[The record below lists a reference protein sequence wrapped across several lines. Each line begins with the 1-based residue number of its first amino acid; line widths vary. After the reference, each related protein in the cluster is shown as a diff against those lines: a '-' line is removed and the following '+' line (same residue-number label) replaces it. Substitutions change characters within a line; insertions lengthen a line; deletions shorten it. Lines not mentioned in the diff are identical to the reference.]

1 MAQRKVSL
9 NRIIAANVAGQ
20 MKLLDIKNKDLAKK
34 IGIGHSTLS
43 NKMTGKAPWTD
54 ENLERIS
61 RSLKIPIEQLVT
73 PRNQLQER
81 SQE

>member
-9 NRIIAANVAGQ
+9 NRIIAANVACQ
-20 MKLLDIKNKDLAKK
+20 MKLLDMKNKDLAKK
-34 IGIGHSTLS
+34 IGIGHSALS

-73 PRNQLQER
+73 KRNQLQER

>member
-1 MAQRKVSL
+1 MAKVSL

-20 MKLLDIKNKDLAKK
+20 MKLLDLKNRGLAKK
-34 IGIGHSTLS
+34 IGICRSALS

-81 SQE
+81 SPL

>member
-9 NRIIAANVAGQ
+9 SRIIAANVAGQ
-20 MKLLDIKNKDLAKK
+20 IKLLDMKNKDLAKK
-34 IGIGHSTLS
+34 IGISHSALS

-73 PRNQLQER
+73 KRNQLQER

>member
-9 NRIIAANVAGQ
+9 NRIIAANVACQ
-20 MKLLDIKNKDLAKK
+20 MKLLDMKNKDLAKK
-34 IGIGHSTLS
+34 IGIGHSALS

-73 PRNQLQER
+73 PRNREGSSL
-81 SQE
+81 

>member
-9 NRIIAANVAGQ
+9 NRIIAANVACQ
-20 MKLLDIKNKDLAKK
+20 MKLLDMKNKDLAKK
-34 IGIGHSTLS
+34 IGICHSAFC

-73 PRNQLQER
+73 KRNQLQER

>member
-20 MKLLDIKNKDLAKK
+20 LKMLDMKNKDLAKK
-34 IGIGHSTLS
+34 IGIGSTTMT

-73 PRNQLQER
+73 QRNREGSSL
-81 SQE
+81 